1 MTQVLSPNDPEIK
14 DFTEAVH
21 VRFRIDDDV
30 FYGVTG
36 IPAMDLMRFG
46 SMFEG
51 LTEANI
57 AKNPDAFGEIFNLI
71 LRKASADT
79 FLARMSDKEKP
90 ITLGQ
95 AMKVLPWLMEE
106 YGMRPTQPSS
116 SSSDGQESRDDGT
129 SLTANI
135 ATSELSPQI
144 AS

>member
-1 MTQVLSPNDPEIK
+1 MTQVLSPSDADVK

-21 VRFRIDDDV
+21 VKFRIDDDI

-36 IPAMDLMRFG
+36 IPAMDLMHFG
-46 SMFEG
+46 AMFEG
-51 LTEANI
+51 LTERGIMQSPNALS
-57 AKNPDAFGEIFNLI
+57 DLFNLI
-71 LRKASADT
+71 LRKESADL
-79 FLARMSDKEKP
+79 FIARMADKDKP

-116 SSSDGQESRDDGT
+116 SSSGGSENPDDGT
-129 SLTANI
+129 SSTASI
-135 ATSELSPQI
+135 PTSELSQST